1 MPTNLFQEQ
10 EFMDGRVQEFSN
22 PNPVGLTFR
31 YPNST
36 DFPKRSSIAFSACE
50 FKILL
55 NNKI

>member
-10 EFMDGRVQEFSN
+10 EFMGSRIQEFSN
-22 PNPVGLTFR
+22 PDPVGLTFR

-50 FKILL
+50 FKIFVE
-55 NNKI
+55 